1 LVKIDIAISKINQS
15 RRPLIVKYSKA
26 QIFSR
31 VYKIPEL
38 RFEDQRLTSFA
49 GLVIIQSLFAKLNIK
64 SRLRACFDHLP
75 VSPIFGH
82 HMIVLVL
89 VVHLML
95 GYRRLRDMD
104 YYRDDLMVL
113 RLLGLRKLP
122 DVSTISRA
130 LGRVDDK
137 SISKIRQ
144 LCREMLLTRLQA
156 LRLVRVTL
164 DFDGSVLTTGRLAE
178 GTAVGFNRKKK
189 GQRSYYP
196 LFCTIAQTGQVF
208 DVLPRSGNV
217 HDSNGAREFMMECI
231 SVIRTACPGIIVEV
245 RMDSAFFSDEIVGEL
260 QRQGIE
266 FTISVP
272 FERFAELKQM
282 IQGRKRWRRFNDKL
296 SYFDSQWKP
305 KTWDSRFRFLFIRQR
320 VKKQS
325 KEPVQLDL
333 FVPHEYDYEFKA
345 IVTNKQTTMKKVL
358 YFHNGRGS
366 QENTIGEL
374 KSQCNLDYIAV
385 RRLHG
390 NHLYMMSAVLAHNLF
405 KELHMIVHER
415 DSGTT
420 EKRAAL
426 WEFTEANTIRRALLQ
441 RAGRITYPEGTLTMT
456 MNSNPSVKHDLLLYL
471 DRLQRAA

>member
-1 LVKIDIAISKINQS
+1 VKSSKT
-15 RRPLIVKYSKA
+15 

-31 VYKIPEL
+31 VHSIPEL

-49 GLVIIQSLFAKLNIK
+49 GLVIIQALFAKLQVK

-82 HMIVLVL
+82 PTIVLML
-89 VVHLML
+89 IVHLML

-122 DVSTISRA
+122 DVSTVSRA
-130 LGRVDDK
+130 LARVDAK
-137 SISKIRQ
+137 SIIKIRQ
-144 LCREMLLTRLQA
+144 ACREMMLTRLQA

-178 GTAVGFNRKKK
+178 GTAVGFNKQKK

-196 LFCTIAQTGQVF
+196 LFCTIAQTAQVF
-208 DVLPRSGNV
+208 DVLPRAGNV
-217 HDSNGAREFMMECI
+217 HDSNGALEFMRECI
-231 SVIRTACPGIIVEV
+231 GIIRAACPGIIIEV
-245 RMDSAFFSDEIVGEL
+245 RMDSAFFSDQTVTEL
-260 QRQGIE
+260 QDQGVE

-272 FERFAELKQM
+272 FERFAELKQI
-282 IQGRKRWRRFNDKL
+282 IQARRRWRYFNGEL
-296 SYFDSQWKP
+296 SYFDTQWKP
-305 KTWDSRFRFLFIRQR
+305 KKWDSRFRFLFIRHK

-325 KEPVQLDL
+325 KEPIQLDL
-333 FVPHEYDYEFKA
+333 FSPHEYGYEFKV

-358 YFHNGRGS
+358 CFHNGRGS

-374 KSQCNLDYIAV
+374 KSQCNLDYVAV

-390 NHLYMMSAVLAHNLF
+390 NHLYMMSAVLTHNLLR
-405 KELHMIVHER
+405 ELHMMVHER
-415 DSGTT
+415 RRGTT

-426 WEFTEANTIRRALLQ
+426 WEFTEANTLRRTLLQ
-441 RAGRITYPEGTLTMT
+441 RAGRITWPAGTLTMT
-456 MNSNPSVKHDLLLYL
+456 MNANSAVKHDLLFYL